1 MNKKNIFL
9 ITIGIIFVVFSVWQI
24 NHAQSGLDVVYLKN
38 SDPPVTIISP
48 SNSTSA
54 SRPTVLIAH
63 GLAGSSVIMRGFAFT
78 LAHAGYTT
86 VSWDFQGHGTNY
98 NPLDSSSNSNSLLL
112 DAESALAAAEATGLI
127 DTKRLAILGHSMGSG
142 VALSYG
148 TTHPETSASVAI
160 SPVNQTVT
168 PTLPHNLLLMAGSL
182 EPQFVATAEELLAL
196 AGGQGG
202 ELSQGSAR
210 KLVIIPD
217 VEHISILFS
226 PKAHLAARLWMD
238 GTFGSQPDALNYVDH
253 RILWFVLGIMGFIFL
268 ANACL
273 NMISTKSQI
282 KYNIKPLWLRMLAI
296 FVGAISATF
305 VLWLISLSGVKVSQ
319 LLGLLVGGFL
329 IIWFGLAGLTSLL
342 ILRPKIYKP
351 SLTELFK
358 CLIAFSALWLGVGLM
373 GHFVWLPWLL
383 IPSRLWL
390 WIPGSIILL
399 PWYFAV
405 GAATIKTKPAGLLGW
420 WFFQVI
426 SILLCLFLAIRLNP
440 GLGFLILI
448 LPLVPVIIGLHM
460 LVISSKHGIWAYALS
475 GAMFTSWLILAVF
488 PLQ

>member
-1 MNKKNIFL
+1 MNKKNAFL
-9 ITIGIIFVVFSVWQI
+9 ITLGTIFMVISVWQI
-24 NHAQSGLDVVYLKN
+24 YSAQTGLDVIYLKYSN
-38 SDPPVTIISP
+38 PPVTIIFP

-63 GLAGSSVIMRGFAFT
+63 GLAGSSVIMRGFALT

-86 VSWDFQGHGTNY
+86 VLWDFQGHGVNP
-98 NPLDSSSNSNSLLL
+98 NPLVSSSHSNDLLK
-112 DAESALAAAEATGLI
+112 DAESALTAAEATGLV
-127 DTKRLAILGHSMGSG
+127 DSQRVAILGHSMGSG

-148 TTHPETSASVAI
+148 TTHPITAATVAI
-160 SPVNQTVT
+160 SPVNQTVS
-168 PTLPHNLLLMAGSL
+168 PDLPHNLLLMAGSL
-182 EPQFVATAEELLAL
+182 EPQFVGNAEEVLAL

-202 ELSQGSAR
+202 ELTDGSAR

-217 VEHISILFS
+217 AEHISILFS
-226 PKAHLAARLWMD
+226 PSAHLTARLWLD
-238 GTFGSQPDALNYVDH
+238 GTFGSQPGASNYVDR
-253 RILWFVLGIMGFIFL
+253 RIIWFGLGILGFTLL
-268 ANACL
+268 ANAVL
-273 NMISTKSQI
+273 NMISSKSQI
-282 KYNIKPLWLRMLAI
+282 KSSIKPLWLRKLAI
-296 FVGAISATF
+296 FAAAITATI
-305 VLWLISLSGVKVSQ
+305 VLWLTSLCGVQINQ

-329 IIWFGLAGLTSLL
+329 IIWFGLAGVTSLL
-342 ILRPKIYKP
+342 IIRPQIYKP
-351 SLTELFK
+351 SSTELLK
-358 CLIAFSALWLGVGLM
+358 SIVAFSALWLGVGLL

-405 GAATIKTKPAGLLGW
+405 GSATIKTKPAGLLGW

-426 SILLCLFLAIRLNP
+426 SILVSLFLAIRLNP
-440 GLGFLILI
+440 GLGFLFLI

-460 LVISSKHGIWAYALS
+460 LVITSKHGVWAYALS
-475 GAMFTSWLILAVF
+475 GTMFTSWLILAVF